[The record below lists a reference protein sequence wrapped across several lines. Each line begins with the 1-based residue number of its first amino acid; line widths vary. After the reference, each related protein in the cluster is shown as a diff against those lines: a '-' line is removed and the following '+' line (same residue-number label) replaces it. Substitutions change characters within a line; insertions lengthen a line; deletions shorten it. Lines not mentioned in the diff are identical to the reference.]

1 MDTFKNNELFPI
13 PEGRYGKIEDP
24 AGKGSWVEGA
34 YGEAA
39 WSAGAPNDD
48 DKENAVG
55 FMGLAA
61 TTGRVAAIFI
71 AFAVVYLL
79 IAFRVAYLVS
89 QNAKFQALSENN
101 STRSLATPSPRGV
114 IFDANGKQLVENVPD
129 LKLAIIPSELPKDAS
144 LRDAGLAAVATII
157 GTGKEEIETQLEA
170 SKGKDYEPVVVGSA
184 LSHDEAVNLSIAEAE
199 YPFIDIIT
207 GSHRFYTVSDSLPS
221 LSHILGYTGRVGQAD
236 LANESAGYT
245 PTDFVGK
252 TGLESFYEN
261 QLRGAPQVQTVQV
274 DATGKE
280 KKIIGVK
287 DATPG
292 FNLKLNIDADL
303 TAVAEQSLQKELDSH
318 HLHRGSVV
326 VMDAKGGAVRALVSL
341 PAYSDNLFAAGISAD
356 EYDKLSDDPD
366 HPLFPRAISGTY
378 PSGSTV
384 KLVLSAGALTE
395 GIITPET
402 TVNSTGGIMY
412 GGQWFFPDWKL
423 GGSGITDVRKAI
435 AWSVNT
441 FFYMIGGGYQSFVG
455 LGIDRIDK
463 YYALFGIGKKLGI
476 DLPNEADGF
485 LPTPQWKKQARGVEW
500 YIGDTYHVS
509 IGQGDLLVTPLQV
522 AEWTAAVANGGTLW
536 MPRVADAFVDDS
548 GKVIQVIAPET
559 IRTNLVPDE
568 HLQVI
573 REGMRG
579 TVTYGSAQSLKT
591 ALVPVAGKTGTAQW
605 ASNKANHAWF
615 TGFAPYENPQIV
627 ITVLLEEGGEGSST
641 AVPVAHEILDW
652 WAKNR
657 DSAYN
662 GSVVSHSSS
671 STAN

>member
-1 MDTFKNNELFPI
+1 MDTFKNHDPFPI
-13 PEGRYGKIEDP
+13 REGRYGKIENP

-39 WSAGAPNDD
+39 WSATMPNDD
-48 DKENAVG
+48 DKEKTAG

-71 AFAVVYLL
+71 VFAAVYLV
-79 IAFRVAYLVS
+79 IAFRVIYLVS
-89 QNAKFQALSENN
+89 ENVKFQALSENN

-129 LKLAIIPSELPKDAS
+129 LKLAIIPSALPKDAIP
-144 LRDAGLAAVATII
+144 REAELAAVASII
-157 GTGKEEIETQLEA
+157 GTNKEEIEAELDA
-170 SKGKDYEPVVVGSA
+170 SKGKDYEPVVVGAA
-184 LSHDEAVNLSIAEAE
+184 LSHDQAVNLSIAEAE

-207 GSHRFYTVSDSLPS
+207 GSHRFYTVSDTLPS
-221 LSHILGYTGRVGQAD
+221 FSQILGYTGKVGQSD

-252 TGLESFYEN
+252 TGLESYYESR
-261 QLRGAPQVQTVQV
+261 LRGDPKIETVQV

-280 KKIIGVK
+280 KKIIGIK

-292 FNLKLNIDADL
+292 LNLKLNIDADL
-303 TAVAEQSLQKELDSH
+303 TAVAEQSLQKELDAL
-318 HLHRGSVV
+318 HLRRGVVV

-341 PAYSDNLFAAGISAD
+341 PSYSDNLFAAGISTN
-356 EYDKLSDDPD
+356 EYDKLSNDSD

-402 TVNSTGGIMY
+402 TVDSTGGIMY

-455 LGIDRIDK
+455 LGIERIDK

-536 MPRVADAFVDDS
+536 VPRVADAFVDDS
-548 GKVIQVIAPET
+548 GKVVQTIAPEA
-559 IRTNLVPDE
+559 IRTNLVPDKN
-568 HLQVI
+568 LQVI

-591 ALVPVAGKTGTAQW
+591 ALVNVAGKTGTAQW
-605 ASNKANHAWF
+605 ATGKANHAWF
-615 TGFAPYENPQIV
+615 TGFAPYEDPQIV
-627 ITVLLEEGGEGSST
+627 VTVLIEEGGEGSST

-657 DSAYN
+657 DSDYKD
-662 GSVVSHSSS
+662 VVGAPVSAPK
-671 STAN
+671 AN